1 LGTTA
6 VGQRLQDVYRRLLAA
21 YGPQRWW
28 PADGPFEVMVG
39 AVLTQN
45 TAWTNVEK
53 AIDNI
58 KAAGALN
65 PRAIRDMPP
74 DELARMIY
82 SCGYYN
88 VKAKRLK
95 ALVGWLGQAGNEDPP
110 GLDHRSTDSLRQD
123 LLAVYGIGPETA
135 DSIILY
141 AARRPVF
148 VIDAYTRR
156 ICRRLGLMPAMDNYT
171 AYQSLFMENLPRETL
186 LYNEYHALLV
196 QLGKTVC
203 RPRPDCPEC
212 CLRDVCADYRQEVVS

>member
-1 LGTTA
+1 
-6 VGQRLQDVYRRLLAA
+6 
-21 YGPQRWW
+21 
-28 PADGPFEVMVG
+28 MVG

-45 TAWTNVEK
+45 TTWTSVEK
-53 AIDNI
+53 AIDNL

-65 PRAIRDMPP
+65 PRSIQAMPP
-74 DELARMIY
+74 DELARLIY
-82 SCGYYN
+82 SCGYHN

-95 ALVGWLGQAGNEDPP
+95 ALVEWLGQAGSDDPA
-110 GLDHRSTDSLRQD
+110 GLDHRSTDSLRQE

-156 ICRRLGLMPAMDNYT
+156 ICRRLGLTPALDSYA
-171 AYQSLFMENLPRETL
+171 AYQALFMENLPRETL

-203 RPRPDCPEC
+203 RPRPVCPEC
-212 CLRDVCADYRQEVVS
+212 CLQAVCADYCQEVVS